1 MLEGFDL
8 VEGATAVFS
17 EAWKAFSSSSA
28 LTFLLM
34 GILVGFALAMALGAI
49 GSRRLA
55 VKSRGKRTE
64 ERTAGSTGLSGGMS
78 A

>member
-1 MLEGFDL
+1 MIEGLDI
-8 VEGATAVFS
+8 VEGVAGAFS
-17 EAWKAFSSSSA
+17 EAWKAFSSSDA

-55 VKSRGKRTE
+55 VNSRAKRKE
-64 ERTAGSTGLSGGMS
+64 EQTLGSVGLSGGMS